1 MRCVVQVRR
10 SFDMGGQHF
19 VVRVYPQCR
28 PEERR
33 SESFTSTR
41 MLVER
46 LVALGVP
53 RMEPDKSFPNG
64 GGILDAVWTSVDV
77 PLEMLGSF
85 GGASRSS
92 GATVAA

>member
-1 MRCVVQVRR
+1 
-10 SFDMGGQHF
+10 MGGQHF
-19 VVRVYPQCR
+19 VVRVYPQFR

-46 LVALGVP
+46 LVVLGVP
-53 RMEPDKSFPNG
+53 RMDPDKSFPDA

-77 PLEMLGSF
+77 PLETFAGFGRVGSH
-85 GGASRSS
+85 S
-92 GATVAA
+92 VAA